1 MSGDE
6 LIGNVIQVIADD
18 LRLGADSQNIVAGS
32 LDQRCFPAGR
42 YGAKRVPCMARDKAE
57 LRGLN
62 SKLPPDIGVSLARG
76 LMVFHAVRA
85 EAPLEQIDNA
95 AMFKLTGLNLGQI
108 VRESELPAPRGAA
121 ASSKTSP

>member
-1 MSGDE
+1 VAGDE

-42 YGAKRVPCMARDKAE
+42 YRAKRVPCMARDKAE

-108 VRESELPAPRGAA
+108 VRESEQPETGIAQLA
-121 ASSKTSP
+121 